1 MVDTHENRLFH
12 DLKKGF
18 FMEQSY
24 ILGSLNINTMFT
36 QIKLISKDSIH
47 ISNMNKWCI
56 IRRIMVLGQSM

>member
-1 MVDTHENRLFH
+1 
-12 DLKKGF
+12 
-18 FMEQSY
+18 MEQSY
-24 ILGSLNINTMFT
+24 KLGSLNINTMFT